1 MGSRFPLEWI
11 CVKNWF
17 EENCMNFKTILKK
30 LNQHGERYLT
40 LPLYTMV
47 VITIF
52 MEVFRR
58 FFLSYSSI
66 WSEEIARYAFI
77 YISWIGA
84 AAAIK
89 ERAHIRIDV
98 VLPLLSNKWKT
109 IVFIFGDFITLILA
123 CIALYWSMEPVL
135 NSIHFGS
142 VTHGL
147 RISQAWF
154 LAAVP
159 LGFALIV
166 LRLLQSMKRDISDL
180 KAGRPVF
187 EGKKLFD

>member
-1 MGSRFPLEWI
+1 MTA
-11 CVKNWF
+11 
-17 EENCMNFKTILKK
+17 KTFLKHLDEK
-30 LNQHGERYLT
+30 GERWLT

-47 VITIF
+47 VLTVF
-52 MEVFRR
+52 LEVFRR

-77 YISWIGA
+77 YIAWIGA
-84 AAAIK
+84 SAAIR

-98 VLPLLSNKWKT
+98 LLPLLPNKART
-109 IVFIFGDFITLILA
+109 LLYIFGDIMTLILA
-123 CIALYWSMEPVL
+123 VIALYWSMEPVL

-159 LGFALIV
+159 LGFSMMVIRLI
-166 LRLLQSMKRDISDL
+166 QSMKRDFSDL
-180 KAGRPVF
+180 IAGRPVF
-187 EGKKLFD
+187 EGNKLFD

>member
-1 MGSRFPLEWI
+1 MGIKAFLSEINR
-11 CVKNWF
+11 
-17 EENCMNFKTILKK
+17 
-30 LNQHGERYLT
+30 HGERYLT
-40 LPLYTMV
+40 LPLYAMI

-58 FFLSYSSI
+58 FCLSYSSL

-77 YISWIGA
+77 YITWIGA
-84 AAAIK
+84 AAAVK

-98 VLPLLSNKWKT
+98 ILPLLSNKWKT
-109 IVFIFGDFITLILA
+109 VVFIFGDFITLILA
-123 CIALYWSMEPVL
+123 FIALYWSMGPVL

-154 LAAVP
+154 LTAVP
-159 LGFALIV
+159 LGFTMIV
-166 LRLLQSMKRDISDL
+166 VRLLQSMKRDFSDL

-187 EGKKLFD
+187 EGNKLFD

>member
-1 MGSRFPLEWI
+1 
-11 CVKNWF
+11 
-17 EENCMNFKTILKK
+17 MNFKSIVSNLDQ
-30 LNQHGERYLT
+30 NGERYLT
-40 LPLYTMV
+40 LPLYTLV
-47 VITIF
+47 VIAIF

-77 YISWIGA
+77 YITWIGA
-84 AAAIK
+84 AAAIR

-98 VLPLLSNKWKT
+98 ILPLLPNKGKAF
-109 IVFIFGDFITLILA
+109 VFIFGDIITLILA
-123 CIALYWSMEPVL
+123 FIALYWSIEPVL
-135 NSIHFGS
+135 TSIKFGS

-154 LAAVP
+154 LMAVP
-159 LGFALIV
+159 LGFSMII
-166 LRLLQSMKRDISDL
+166 LRLIQSMKRDISNL
-180 KAGRPVF
+180 KAGRPIF

>member
-1 MGSRFPLEWI
+1 MGIKAFFSEIDR
-11 CVKNWF
+11 N
-17 EENCMNFKTILKK
+17 
-30 LNQHGERYLT
+30 GERYLT
-40 LPLYTMV
+40 LPLYTLV

-77 YISWIGA
+77 YITWIGA
-84 AAAIK
+84 AAAVK

-98 VLPLLSNKWKT
+98 IQPLLSNKWKI
-109 IVFIFGDFITLILA
+109 IVHIFGDIITLILA
-123 CIALYWSMEPVL
+123 LIALYWSMEPVL

-159 LGFALIV
+159 LGFTMIIW
-166 LRLLQSMKRDISDL
+166 RLLQSMKRDLNDL
-180 KAGRPVF
+180 KAGRPMF
-187 EGKKLFD
+187 EGNKLFD

>member
-1 MGSRFPLEWI
+1 
-11 CVKNWF
+11 
-17 EENCMNFKTILKK
+17 MNFKTILKK

>member
-1 MGSRFPLEWI
+1 MDFRA
-11 CVKNWF
+11 
-17 EENCMNFKTILKK
+17 ILSKIDQ
-30 LNQHGERYLT
+30 NGERYLT
-40 LPLYTMV
+40 LPLYTLV

-52 MEVFRR
+52 FEVFRR
-58 FFLSYSSI
+58 FALSYSSI

-77 YISWIGA
+77 YITWIGA

-98 VLPLLSNKWKT
+98 ILPLLPNKWKT
-109 IVFIFGDFITLILA
+109 VVFIFGDLITLALA
-123 CIALYWSMEPVL
+123 CIALFWSMEPVL

-154 LAAVP
+154 LSAVP
-159 LGFALIV
+159 LGFLMIV
-166 LRLLQSMKRDISDL
+166 WRLLQSLKRDISDL
-180 KAGRPVF
+180 RAGRPVF
-187 EGKKLFD
+187 EGNKLFD

>member
-1 MGSRFPLEWI
+1 MEFKQVL
-11 CVKNWF
+11 KNIDR
-17 EENCMNFKTILKK
+17 N
-30 LNQHGERYLT
+30 GERYLL
-40 LPLYTMV
+40 LPLYTMIV
-47 VITIF
+47 LTIF
-52 MEVFRR
+52 MEVVRR
-58 FFLSYSSI
+58 SVLSYSSI

-77 YISWIGA
+77 YVAWIGA
-84 AAAIK
+84 SSALK

-98 VLPLLSNKWKT
+98 LLPLFSQRMRGIL
-109 IVFIFGDFITLILA
+109 FLFGDIVALILSVLA
-123 CIALYWSMEPVL
+123 IYWSMESVL
-135 NSIHFGS
+135 TSMRFGS

-159 LGFALIV
+159 FGFSMMVI
-166 LRLLQSMKRDISDL
+166 RLLQAMWRDWKDL

>member
-1 MGSRFPLEWI
+1 MGIKAFFLAIDR
-11 CVKNWF
+11 N
-17 EENCMNFKTILKK
+17 
-30 LNQHGERYLT
+30 GERYLT
-40 LPLYTMV
+40 LPLYTLV

-66 WSEEIARYAFI
+66 WSEEVARYAFI
-77 YISWIGA
+77 YITWIGA

-98 VLPLLSNKWKT
+98 ILPLLPNKWKT
-109 IVFIFGDFITLILA
+109 IVFIFGDIITLILA

-147 RISQAWF
+147 RISHAWF

-159 LGFALIV
+159 LGFTMIIW
-166 LRLLQSMKRDISDL
+166 RLLQSIKRDLSDL

-187 EGKKLFD
+187 EGNKLFD